1 MTDFMLGAIAM
12 ASFVAGLVFMRFH
25 RRTRDRLFV
34 FFAAAFFL
42 DAIARVFEVGLRLSE
57 LGTDVVYAARIVSF
71 ALIAAAIVDKNRR

>member
-25 RRTRDRLFV
+25 RRTHERLFV

-42 DAIARVFEVGLRLSE
+42 DAVARVIEVGLRLSE